1 METLLGTYL
10 VLNSSIF
17 EFTLTASKIKFH
29 ARKGR
34 APQSKRGSLN
44 QDEVRRRF
52 DKVISEVQCKI
63 LCTERFF
70 A

>member
-17 EFTLTASKIKFH
+17 EFTLTASEIKFH
-29 ARKGR
+29 ARKER

-44 QDEVRRRF
+44 EDEVRF
-52 DKVISEVQCKI
+52 EKVISAVQHKI
-63 LCTERFF
+63 LCTEHLF